1 MNIVHKC
8 LILPR
13 SIPWRGLWRVVQVI
27 WSGIEKHR
35 GDTWYKARTWPASYW
50 LGKEYRHLDAYIA
63 GCDLD
68 RESGRHHLAH
78 LACDALMHLSM
89 IERGVIEDDREYVL
103 CDRLSGLASACSTE
117 DNQGDVR

>member
-27 WSGIEKHR
+27 WLGIEKHR
-35 GDTWYKARTWPASYW
+35 GDSWYKARTWPASYW
-50 LGKEYRHLDAYIA
+50 LGKELRHTDAYIV
-63 GCDLD
+63 GRDLD
-68 RESGRHHLAH
+68 SESGRHHLAH

-103 CDRLSGLASACSTE
+103 CDRLSSHASAYTPKH
-117 DNQGDVR
+117 DQRDAR